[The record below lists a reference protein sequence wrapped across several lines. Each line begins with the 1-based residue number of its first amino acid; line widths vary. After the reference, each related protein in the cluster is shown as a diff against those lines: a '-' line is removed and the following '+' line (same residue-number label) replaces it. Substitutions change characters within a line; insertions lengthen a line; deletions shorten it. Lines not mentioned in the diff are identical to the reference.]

1 MLEKNKIYQG
11 DCLEIMKKID
21 AKSIDMILCDLPYG
35 TTKCKWDEVIPLDK
49 LWTIYNRIIK
59 DNGAIVLFGSEPFSS
74 YLRLSNTKAYKY
86 DLYWQKEKPTNFF
99 QLKRRFGKTTENICV
114 FYYKQPTFNPQ
125 MVKYCGK
132 PVTTSPKGK
141 HNSILTGVNKEV
153 FAYQDTGYRYP
164 CDILKFHRV
173 QLGKNLHETQKPVDL
188 LEYLINTFTN
198 KNELVLDNCIGSGS
212 TAIACINTNRNYIGI
227 ELQEKYVDIANKRI
241 NELKKIE

>member
-11 DCLEIMKKID
+11 NCLEVMKKID

-35 TTKCKWDEVIPLDK
+35 TTKCKWDEIIPLDK
-49 LWTIYNRIIK
+49 LWAIYNRIIK

-74 YLRLSNTKAYKY
+74 YLRVSNLKAYKY

-99 QLKRRFGKTTENICV
+99 QLKKRFGKTTENICV
-114 FYYKQPTFNPQ
+114 FYYKQPTYNPQ

-132 PVTTSPKGK
+132 PVVNSPKGK

-153 FAYQDTGYRYP
+153 FAYQDNGYRYP
-164 CDILKFHRV
+164 CDVLKFHRV
-173 QLGKNLHETQKPVDL
+173 QLGKTLHETQKPVDL

-198 KNELVLDNCIGSGS
+198 ENELVLDNCIGSGS

-227 ELQEKYVDIANKRI
+227 EFQQKYVDIANQRI
-241 NELKKIE
+241 NELKQV